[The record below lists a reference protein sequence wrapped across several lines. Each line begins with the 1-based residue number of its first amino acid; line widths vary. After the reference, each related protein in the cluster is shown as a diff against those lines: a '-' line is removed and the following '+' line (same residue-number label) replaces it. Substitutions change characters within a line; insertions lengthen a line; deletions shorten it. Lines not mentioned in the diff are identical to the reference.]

1 MGTAEIVG
9 AGDPVGAADGL
20 VLGAE
25 VGAGS
30 GSIVPISI
38 TFRLL

>member
-1 MGTAEIVG
+1 MGTAETDG

-20 VLGAE
+20 PVGAG